1 MTQVSPDA
9 QAVMTQELLQARF
22 ADNEHKTNHQG
33 MTYVED
39 ETVMDRLD
47 EVLGFGHWGTSTQ
60 IVTDRDV
67 IVTLRVQDPST
78 KQWVEYSDYGNC
90 TNPGSSDM
98 LKEAWTDGFRRVARQ
113 PGVARY
119 VYAGEVGA
127 PASTYVPAPPAG
139 SGAAPVYA
147 DVPFQTATA
156 PAAPPQPVAVPQSA
170 PVGFGDTCPVHGWA
184 WSIQKGG
191 VAKGSGKP
199 YPPFY
204 KCGGKTVAGAFCSEK
219 PSDEWIAAH
228 PIA

>member
-9 QAVMTQELLQARF
+9 QAVLTQELLQAKF
-22 ADNEHKTNHQG
+22 ADNEHKTNPQG

-47 EVLGFGHWGTSTQ
+47 EVLGFGHWGTATQ
-60 IVTDRDV
+60 VVTDRDV

-119 VYAGEVGA
+119 VYAGEVGPPPVNLIGSTQGQVPASASYA
-127 PASTYVPAPPAG
+127 PAP
-139 SGAAPVYA
+139 
-147 DVPFQTATA
+147 TA
-156 PAAPPQPVAVPQSA
+156 PAAPPQPVAVPQPA
-170 PVGFGDTCPVHGWA
+170 PVGFGDTCPVHHWT

-191 VAKGSGKP
+191 VSRSSNKP

-204 KCGGKTVAGAFCSEK
+204 KCGGKTAAGAFCSEK